1 MNEPDRTTARGTVK
15 LVLAQLVMA
24 GCGVATHVYLTRAL
38 QPQLYG
44 VLAVVTSVIIW
55 WEAVGEALVRNATTR
70 FVAEADERWPGVAS
84 SAIRT
89 TLGWGA
95 VLVILGVVS
104 APLVSRMLGDPQ
116 LVPYLWLFSADL
128 ALFPLFIALAEILAG
143 RRKYSFYAGSWAVY
157 WLAKAALVI
166 GLVALGLSVEGAII
180 GSVLASVVGV
190 AVTWLWSGVR
200 LASGTVPTG
209 KFVLFGLP
217 LAGIALMR
225 RTVQNMDL
233 WFITRLLPSYNQA
246 GYYGLAQYIS
256 RALMMLPVA
265 VSGAVFPAL
274 TQAISQQDEAR
285 CRRLIR
291 QSFRFA
297 LIIMVGAIAVLASS
311 MQELIVL
318 VFGADFA
325 PATYPAL
332 YLMFAALLFAMEF
345 IANTV
350 LVSAGKP
357 TLCLAAFAPVVPI
370 NILLNYVLV
379 TRYGMIG
386 ASLAT
391 TATAA
396 LAGGILITLVWR
408 EFRVLLPPL
417 TVLRA
422 LLAGGL
428 IYLVGIHISVTGGLV
443 LFKCVGLA
451 VGYGVV
457 LIASGELTKAD
468 LVPLAFWRRG

>member
-1 MNEPDRTTARGTVK
+1 MNESERSTAHGTVK
-15 LVLAQLVMA
+15 LALAQLTMA
-24 GCGVATHVYLTRAL
+24 GCGVATHIYLTRAL
-38 QPQLYG
+38 QPKLYG
-44 VLAVVTSVIIW
+44 ILAVVTSVIIW

-70 FVAEADERWPGVAS
+70 FVAEAHERWPGVAS

-89 TLGWGA
+89 ALGWGTG
-95 VLVILGVVS
+95 LVILGVVS
-104 APLVSRMLGDPQ
+104 APLVSELLGDPK
-116 LVPYLWLFSADL
+116 LVPYLWLFSVDL
-128 ALFPLFIALAEILAG
+128 ALFPLFIALAEVLAG
-143 RRKYSFYAGSWAVY
+143 RRRYSFYAGSWAIY

-166 GLVALGLSVEGAII
+166 GLVAMGLSVEGAII

-190 AVTWLWSGVR
+190 AVTWLWSGVSLSHGT
-200 LASGTVPTG
+200 LATR

-217 LAGIALMR
+217 LAGIALMQ
-225 RTVQNMDL
+225 RTVQNTDL

-265 VSGAVFPAL
+265 VSGAVFPTL
-274 TQAISQQDEAR
+274 TQAISQGDEAR
-285 CRRLIR
+285 CHRLIR

-297 LIIMVGAIAVLASS
+297 LIIMVAAIAVLASS
-311 MQELIVL
+311 MRELIVL

-325 PATYPAL
+325 PATAPAL
-332 YLMFAALLFAMEF
+332 CLMFAALLFAMEF
-345 IANTV
+345 IARTV

-357 TLCLAAFAPVVPI
+357 ALCLAAFAPVVPI

-396 LAGGILITLVWR
+396 LAAGILTAVVWR
-408 EFRVLLPPL
+408 EFRALLPAL
-417 TVLRA
+417 TVLRT
-422 LLAGGL
+422 LLTGGFIYLAGT
-428 IYLVGIHISVTGGLV
+428 YLPATGP
-443 LFKCVGLA
+443 
-451 VGYGVV
+451 VV
-457 LIASGELTKAD
+457 LGKCTMLAIAYGLTLILIGELRKDD
-468 LVPLAFWRRG
+468 LTPLAFWRRR

>member
-1 MNEPDRTTARGTVK
+1 MSESDRSTARGTVK
-15 LVLAQLVMA
+15 LALAQLVMA
-24 GCGVATHVYLTRAL
+24 GCGVATHIYLTRAL
-38 QPQLYG
+38 QPELYG
-44 VLAVVTSVIIW
+44 KLAVVTSVIIW
-55 WEAVGEALVRNATTR
+55 WEAVGGALVRNATTR
-70 FVAEADERWPGVAS
+70 FVAEAEERWPGVAS

-95 VLVILGVVS
+95 VLVVLGAVS
-104 APLVSRMLGDPQ
+104 APLVSQMLGDPQ

-128 ALFPLFIALAEILAG
+128 ALFPLFIALAEVLAG
-143 RRKYSFYAGSWAVY
+143 RRRYSFYAGSWAIY

-166 GLVALGLSVEGAII
+166 VLVAFGLSMQGAII

-190 AVTWLWSGVR
+190 AVTWLWSGVSLR
-200 LASGTVPTG
+200 SGTVPTG
-209 KFVLFGLP
+209 KLVLFGLP
-217 LAGIALMR
+217 LAGIAVMR

-265 VSGAVFPAL
+265 VSGAVFPTL

-285 CRRLIR
+285 CRQHIR

-297 LIIMVGAIAVLASS
+297 LIIMVAAIAVLASS
-311 MQELIVL
+311 MRELIVL

-325 PATYPAL
+325 PATFPAL
-332 YLMFAALLFAMEF
+332 FLMFAALLFAMEF

-379 TRYGMIG
+379 ARYGMIG

-396 LAGGILITLVWR
+396 LAATILTVLVWR
-408 EFRVLLPPL
+408 EFRTLLPPL
-417 TVLRA
+417 TVPRT
-422 LLAGGL
+422 LLAGAL
-428 IYLVGIHISVTGGLV
+428 IYLAGICIPVTGWVILV
-443 LFKCVGLA
+443 KCLGLA
-451 VGYGVV
+451 ASDGVV
-457 LIASGELTKAD
+457 LLVTGELEKAD
-468 LVPLAFWRRG
+468 LTPLAFWRGP

>member
-1 MNEPDRTTARGTVK
+1 MNESDRSTARGTVK
-15 LVLAQLVMA
+15 LALAQLVMA
-24 GCGVATHVYLTRAL
+24 GCGVATHIYLTRAL
-38 QPQLYG
+38 QPELYG
-44 VLAVVTSVIIW
+44 KLAVVTSVIIW
-55 WEAVGEALVRNATTR
+55 WEAVGGALVRNATTR

-89 TLGWGA
+89 TIGWGA

-104 APLVSRMLGDPQ
+104 APLVGEMLGDPQ

-128 ALFPLFIALAEILAG
+128 ALFPLFIALAEVLAG
-143 RRKYSFYAGSWAVY
+143 RRRYSFYAGSWAIY

-166 GLVALGLSVEGAII
+166 VLVALGLSVEGAIM

-190 AVTWLWSGVR
+190 AVTWLWSGVSLR
-200 LASGTVPTG
+200 SGTVPTG
-209 KFVLFGLP
+209 NLVLFGLP

-265 VSGAVFPAL
+265 VSGAVFPTL
-274 TQAISQQDEAR
+274 TQVISQGDETR

-297 LIIMVGAIAVLASS
+297 LIIMVAVTAVLASS
-311 MQELIVL
+311 MRELIVL

-332 YLMFAALLFAMEF
+332 CLMFAALFFAMEF

-350 LVSAGKP
+350 LVAAGKP
-357 TLCLAAFAPVVPI
+357 KLCLAAFAPVVPI

-396 LAGGILITLVWR
+396 LAAGVLIALVWR
-408 EFRVLLPPL
+408 QFRALLPPL
-417 TVLRA
+417 TVLRT
-422 LLAGGL
+422 LLAGSL
-428 IYLVGIHISVTGGLV
+428 IYVAGTYLPATGGL
-443 LFKCVGLA
+443 LLLKCLGLA
-451 VGYGVV
+451 VGYGVM
-457 LIASGELTKAD
+457 LIVIGELRRDD
-468 LVPLAFWRRG
+468 LTPLAFWRSP

>member
-1 MNEPDRTTARGTVK
+1 MNESDRSTARGTVK
-15 LVLAQLVMA
+15 LALAQLVMA
-24 GCGVATHVYLTRAL
+24 GCGVATHIYLTRAL
-38 QPQLYG
+38 QPKLYG

-70 FVAEADERWPGVAS
+70 FVAEAEDRWPTVAS

-89 TLGWGA
+89 TLGWGGL
-95 VLVILGVVS
+95 LVILGVVS
-104 APLVSRMLGDPQ
+104 APLISRMLGDPQ

-128 ALFPLFIALAEILAG
+128 ALFPLFIALAEVLAG
-143 RRKYSFYAGSWAVY
+143 QRRYSFYAGSWAIY
-157 WLAKAALVI
+157 WLAKAGLVI

-180 GSVLASVVGV
+180 GSVLASVVAV
-190 AVTWLWSGVR
+190 AVTWLWSGVPLR
-200 LASGTVPTG
+200 SGTVPTG
-209 KFVLFGLP
+209 KLVLFGLP

-265 VSGAVFPAL
+265 VSGAVFPTL
-274 TQAISQQDEAR
+274 TQAISQADEAR
-285 CRRLIR
+285 YRQLIR
-291 QSFRFA
+291 QSFRFT
-297 LIIMVGAIAVLASS
+297 LIIMVAAIAVLASS
-311 MQELIVL
+311 MRELIVL

-325 PATYPAL
+325 LATSPAL

-345 IANTV
+345 IAKTV

-379 TRYGMIG
+379 TRYEMIG

-396 LAGGILITLVWR
+396 LAAAILSALVWR
-408 EFRVLLPPL
+408 EFRALLAPL
-417 TVLRA
+417 TVLRT
-422 LLAGGL
+422 LLSGGL
-428 IYLVGIHISVTGGLV
+428 IYLTGIYLPATGWLT
-443 LFKCVGLA
+443 LLKCVSLA
-451 VGYGVV
+451 VSYG
-457 LIASGELTKAD
+457 LILTLMGELRKDD
-468 LVPLAFWRRG
+468 LTPLVFWRSG

>member
-1 MNEPDRTTARGTVK
+1 MNEPDRSTARGTVK

-24 GCGVATHVYLTRAL
+24 GCGVATHIYLTRAL
-38 QPQLYG
+38 QPKLYG

-55 WEAVGEALVRNATTR
+55 WEAVGGALVRNATTR

-84 SAIRT
+84 SAIRA
-89 TLGWGA
+89 TLSWGA
-95 VLVILGVVS
+95 GLVILGVVS
-104 APLVSRMLGDPQ
+104 APLVSQMLGDPQ
-116 LVPYLWLFSADL
+116 LVAYLWLFSADL
-128 ALFPLFIALAEILAG
+128 ALFPLFIALAEVLAG
-143 RRKYSFYAGSWAVY
+143 RRLYSFYAGSWAIY

-166 GLVALGLSVEGAII
+166 GLVALGLSVRGAII

-190 AVTWLWSGVR
+190 AVTWLWSGVSLR
-200 LASGTVPTG
+200 HGTVATR

-217 LAGIALMR
+217 LAGIALLR

-233 WFITRLLPSYNQA
+233 WFITRLLSGYNQA

-265 VSGAVFPAL
+265 VSGAVFPTL

-285 CRRLIR
+285 CCRLIR

-297 LIIMVGAIAVLASS
+297 LIIMVGAIAVLGSS
-311 MQELIVL
+311 MQELIVV

-325 PATYPAL
+325 PATYPTIC
-332 YLMFAALLFAMEF
+332 LMFAALLFAVEF
-345 IANTV
+345 IARTV

-396 LAGGILITLVWR
+396 LAAGILITLVWR
-408 EFRVLLPPL
+408 EFRALLPAL
-417 TVLRA
+417 TVLRT
-422 LLAGGL
+422 LLTGGL
-428 IYLVGIHISVTGGLV
+428 IYLAGTYLPATG
-443 LFKCVGLA
+443 A
-451 VGYGVV
+451 VV
-457 LIASGELTKAD
+457 LVKCTVLAIVYGLILRLIGELRKED
-468 LVPLAFWRRG
+468 LTPLAFWRHG

>member
-1 MNEPDRTTARGTVK
+1 MNESDRSTARGTVK
-15 LVLAQLVMA
+15 LALAQLVMA
-24 GCGVATHVYLTRAL
+24 GCGVATHIYLTRAL
-38 QPQLYG
+38 QPKLYG

-70 FVAEADERWPGVAS
+70 FVAEAEERWPGVAS

-104 APLVSRMLGDPQ
+104 APLVSEMLGDPQ

-128 ALFPLFIALAEILAG
+128 ALFPLFIALAEVLAG
-143 RRKYSFYAGSWAVY
+143 RRRYSFYAGSWAIY

-166 GLVALGLSVEGAII
+166 SLVALGLSVEGAII
-180 GSVLASVVGV
+180 GSVLASVAGV
-190 AVTWLWSGVR
+190 AVTWLWSGVPLR
-200 LASGTVPTG
+200 SGTVPTG

-265 VSGAVFPAL
+265 VSGAVFPTL

-297 LIIMVGAIAVLASS
+297 LIIMVAAIAVPASS
-311 MQELIVL
+311 MRELIVL
-318 VFGADFA
+318 IFGPDFA
-325 PATYPAL
+325 PATFPTL
-332 YLMFAALLFAMEF
+332 CLMFAALLFSLEF

-370 NILLNYVLV
+370 NIALNYVLV
-379 TRYGMIG
+379 TRYGIIG

-396 LAGGILITLVWR
+396 LAAGILTAVVWR
-408 EFRVLLPPL
+408 EFRALLPPL
-417 TVLRA
+417 TVLRT
-422 LLAGGL
+422 LLAGGF
-428 IYLVGIHISVTGGLV
+428 IYLAGIYVPATG
-443 LFKCVGLA
+443 A
-451 VGYGVV
+451 VV
-457 LIASGELTKAD
+457 LVKCAMLAIAYGLILRLVGELRRDD
-468 LVPLAFWRRG
+468 LTPLAFWRNP

>member
-1 MNEPDRTTARGTVK
+1 MNESDRNTARGTVK
-15 LVLAQLVMA
+15 LTLAQLVMA
-24 GCGVATHVYLTRAL
+24 GCGVAIHIYLTRAL
-38 QPQLYG
+38 QPKLYG

-55 WEAVGEALVRNATTR
+55 WEAIGEALVRNATTR
-70 FVAEADERWPGVAS
+70 FVAEADEQWRGVAS

-95 VLVILGVVS
+95 VLVILGIAS

-128 ALFPLFIALAEILAG
+128 ALFPLFIALAEVLAG
-143 RRKYSFYAGSWAVY
+143 RRKYSFYAGSWAIY
-157 WLAKAALVI
+157 WLAKAGLVI
-166 GLVALGLSVEGAII
+166 GLVALGLSVQGAIV

-190 AVTWLWSGVR
+190 AVTWLWSGVSLR
-200 LASGTVPTG
+200 SGTVPTG

-233 WFITRLLPSYNQA
+233 WFITRLLSGYDR

-256 RALMMLPVA
+256 RAMMLLPVA
-265 VSGAVFPAL
+265 VSGAVFPTL
-274 TQAISQQDEAR
+274 TQAISQGDEAS
-285 CRRLIR
+285 CRRLIQ

-297 LIIMVGAIAVLASS
+297 LIIIVAVTAVLTSS
-311 MQELIVL
+311 MRELIVL

-325 PATYPAL
+325 PATYPAI
-332 YLMFAALLFAMEF
+332 YLMFAALFFAMEF

-379 TRYGMIG
+379 ARYGMIG

-396 LAGGILITLVWR
+396 LAATILTVLVWR
-408 EFRVLLPPL
+408 EFRTLLPPL
-417 TVLRA
+417 TVPRT
-422 LLAGGL
+422 LLAGAL
-428 IYLVGIHISVTGGLV
+428 IYLAGICIPVTGWVILI
-443 LFKCVGLA
+443 KCLGLA
-451 VGYGVV
+451 ASYGIV
-457 LIASGELTKAD
+457 LLVTGELGKDD
-468 LVPLAFWRRG
+468 LTPLTFWRGG